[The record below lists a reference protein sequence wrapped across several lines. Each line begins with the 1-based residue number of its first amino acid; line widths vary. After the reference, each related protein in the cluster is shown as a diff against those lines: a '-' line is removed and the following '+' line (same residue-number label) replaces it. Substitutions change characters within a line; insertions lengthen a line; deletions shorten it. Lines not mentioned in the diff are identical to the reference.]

1 MYNFRQDT
9 LTPVVKNI
17 IIINVLFV
25 LLQFVLGQKG
35 IDLADYLALHYWRS
49 PNFGW
54 WQLFTHMFMHGS
66 AFDIKLTIGHIFF
79 NMFGL
84 FMFGGV
90 LEQLWGPKRFLLFY
104 LICGVGAALCQLGV
118 LAIFIEPLHA
128 SFLAYQQHPD
138 FVSFAQLVRQH
149 DLTSM
154 PRIQEI
160 LRFWELNRDC
170 GNCSAMSINALGQI
184 QALKIDGSMVGA
196 SGAVMGIL
204 FGFAYL
210 FPNIELFIM
219 FIPVPVKA
227 KFAIAGYALIELFSG
242 IGNFAGDNVAHFA
255 HLGGMLFAFIIL
267 RIWNNNIRNRFY

>member
-35 IDLADYLALHYWRS
+35 IDLGDYLALHYWRS

-66 AFDIKLTIGHIFF
+66 AFDIRLTIGHIFF

-84 FMFGGV
+84 FMFGGI

-118 LAIFIEPLHA
+118 LAILIEPLHA
-128 SFLAYQQHPD
+128 SFLSYQQHPD

-149 DLTSM
+149 DLSSL
-154 PRIQEI
+154 PRINEI
-160 LRFWELNRDC
+160 LRFWELNRNCDNC
-170 GNCSAMSINALGQI
+170 GAMSINALGQI
-184 QALKIDGSMVGA
+184 QALKIEGSMVGA

-227 KFAIAGYALIELFSG
+227 KYAIAGYAVIELFSG

-267 RIWNNNIRNRFY
+267 RIWNNKIRNKFY

>member
-104 LICGVGAALCQLGV
+104 LICGCRWCSPFARYGG
-118 LAIFIEPLHA
+118 FIHA
-128 SFLAYQQHPD
+128 
-138 FVSFAQLVRQH
+138 FAS
-149 DLTSM
+149 DWGS
-154 PRIQEI
+154 
-160 LRFWELNRDC
+160 
-170 GNCSAMSINALGQI
+170 GSYKIN
-184 QALKIDGSMVGA
+184 
-196 SGAVMGIL
+196 
-204 FGFAYL
+204 
-210 FPNIELFIM
+210 EW
-219 FIPVPVKA
+219 
-227 KFAIAGYALIELFSG
+227 
-242 IGNFAGDNVAHFA
+242 
-255 HLGGMLFAFIIL
+255 
-267 RIWNNNIRNRFY
+267 RR